1 MVVEVKILQMTY
13 KALAVVFYRL
23 IEVLR
28 PCPFKKTLLR
38 GPLIYF
44 SFDLNSINYTIVEIK
59 T

>member
-13 KALAVVFYRL
+13 KALAVAPHRL
-23 IEVLR
+23 TEVVR

-38 GPLIYF
+38 GPLIHF